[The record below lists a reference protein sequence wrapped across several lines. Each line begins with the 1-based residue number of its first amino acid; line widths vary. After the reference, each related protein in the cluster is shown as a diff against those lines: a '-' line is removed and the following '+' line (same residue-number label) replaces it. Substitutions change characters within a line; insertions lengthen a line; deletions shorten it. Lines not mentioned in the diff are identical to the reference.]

1 MGAVEWIIAVF
12 ALMGVFSL
20 LFVLLLIVVVLRG
33 RTSRRV
39 E

>member
-12 ALMGVFSL
+12 ALMGAFSL

>member
-12 ALMGVFSL
+12 ALMGVFCL